1 MYQKPT
7 PSQRRVLKVVQNG
20 LGVGVLLL
28 TIAIGQSKASSAPK
42 DSEPTHF
49 SASAQTALVP
59 STEPFNLA
67 QLQNGVCS
75 SSVKGVTESSI
86 SQTHLTIPSFWWLR
100 DEIAAQAEFGRRLID
115 GWLACPEQ
123 NSQWNRVDFLVNQ
136 QVWSLLDY
144 LERYE
149 FVHRLGTV
157 ASDYR
162 YNVRVFDRQGALLA
176 SYTCAF
182 DSNVASATKELL
194 DKPANPSQA
203 QAPPQPP
210 ALSCSLALDPS
221 GNSGFQQRIKPD
233 GSLPTGSGIV
243 QP

>member
-1 MYQKPT
+1 MHQKPT
-7 PSQRRVLKVVQNG
+7 PSQQRVLKIVQNG

-28 TIAIGQSKASSAPK
+28 TMAIGQSKASATPK
-42 DSEPTHF
+42 DSELTGF
-49 SASAQTALVP
+49 STSAQTALIP

-75 SSVKGVTESSI
+75 SSVKGITESSI

-149 FVHRLGTV
+149 FVQRLGTV
-157 ASDYR
+157 ASEYR
-162 YNVRVFDRQGALLA
+162 HNVRVFDRQGTLLA
-176 SYTCAF
+176 SYTCAL

-203 QAPPQPP
+203 QAPPQPS
-210 ALSCSLALDPS
+210 ALSCSLALDSS
-221 GNSGFQQRIKPD
+221 GNSGFQQRIKPA